1 MDDTKDDVLT
11 KVPEVTLLF
20 WIIKILATTLGE
32 TGGDAVTMS
41 MNLGYAVGTGIF
53 GALFLVFVALQI
65 RAKRFHP
72 WLYWVTIIATTT
84 VGTTLA
90 DLSTRDI
97 GIGYMGGSA
106 LLATLLLASLL
117 AWHLSLGSVSIRK
130 ITSAKA
136 EVSTG

>member
-1 MDDTKDDVLT
+1 MRSSCEAERHMDEMREDVLT

-20 WIIKILATTLGE
+20 WVLKVLATTLGE

-41 MNLGYAVGTGIF
+41 MNLGYATGTAIF
-53 GALFLVFVALQI
+53 AVMFLVFVALQI

-72 WLYWVTIIATTT
+72 WLYWATIVATTT

-97 GIGYMGGSA
+97 GVGYMGGSA
-106 LLATLLLASLL
+106 LLAAL
-117 AWHLSLGSVSIRK
+117 
-130 ITSAKA
+130 
-136 EVSTG
+136 